1 MFKSFLTK
9 GLAWST
15 FFKSCI
21 YIMFSLFFH
30 TSQTVAR
37 PPVRLAGPSH
47 FSGSMITNANSG
59 RSGCS
64 ACGK

>member
-1 MFKSFLTK
+1 
-9 GLAWST
+9 
-15 FFKSCI
+15 
-21 YIMFSLFFH
+21 MFSLVFH

-59 RSGCS
+59 RSGCN